1 MIASSGGKFE
11 IPIVLTATIIP
22 NQLVAAAANPE
33 TRLAEY
39 LHTLKFYLQFA
50 PVIFLE
56 NSGYPLERHPEFAET
71 ARLRVKKIPLS
82 KNPERGKGYQEFEM
96 LDAWL
101 AAEPQPPARWLKI
114 SGRYQMENIEEI
126 LRECSGES
134 RNELIIDQT
143 PRSGAARTY
152 LFCVTTAFYQKQIA
166 GEYLQ
171 CDDRN
176 GNWIERVLF
185 RKFKTMPSE
194 KISSFKTQPLVLAT
208 SGGDG
213 RAFPK
218 GRLQWRLKQTLRS
231 LNRLADK
238 KYLWYSR

>member
-11 IPIVLTATIIP
+11 IPIVLTATVIP
-22 NQLVAAAANPE
+22 NQVVAAGTSDPE

-39 LHTLKFYLQFA
+39 TKSLKFYLQFA

-71 ARLRVKKIPLS
+71 ARLRVKKFAPS
-82 KNPERGKGYQEFEM
+82 ANPERGKGYQEFEM

-114 SGRYQMENIEEI
+114 SGRYRMENIRAI
-126 LRECSGES
+126 LHECTGES
-134 RNELIIDQT
+134 RSELIIDQT
-143 PRSGAARTY
+143 PRSDKARTY

-166 GEYLQ
+166 GAYLE

-176 GNWIERVLF
+176 GNWIEPVLF
-185 RKFKTMPSE
+185 RKFKTAPE
-194 KISSFKTQPLVLAT
+194 KISSFKIQPLVLAT

-218 GRLQWRLKQTLRS
+218 GRLQWQVKQTLRS